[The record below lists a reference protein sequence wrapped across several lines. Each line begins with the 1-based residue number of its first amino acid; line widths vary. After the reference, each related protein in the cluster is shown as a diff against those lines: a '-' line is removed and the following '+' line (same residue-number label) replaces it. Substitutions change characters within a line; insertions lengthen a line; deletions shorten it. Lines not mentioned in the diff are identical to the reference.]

1 MSYCGPFPAFYRQ
14 QMHKEWMR
22 EIAKLALPHKKKF
35 TFISFQTTEDVI
47 QQWTSFKLPT
57 DDFSKENGIFINQ
70 GLRWALNI
78 DPQSQANLWIKNMY
92 SSSLKIAD
100 PKEKKY
106 LEKIREAV
114 IQGHTILL
122 QDIVGET
129 LDPSLDNVLNKTITK
144 TANARKETYT
154 VKFGADEI
162 TYDMNFRLFMTTR
175 MPNPHYTPE
184 VSTKVAV
191 INFTVVEAGLEE
203 QCLGIVVQTES
214 P

>member
-1 MSYCGPFPAFYRQ
+1 
-14 QMHKEWMR
+14 
-22 EIAKLALPHKKKF
+22 
-35 TFISFQTTEDVI
+35 
-47 QQWTSFKLPT
+47 
-57 DDFSKENGIFINQ
+57 
-70 GLRWALNI
+70 
-78 DPQSQANLWIKNMY
+78 MY
-92 SSSLKIAD
+92 SANLKIAD

-114 IQGHTILL
+114 INGHTILL

-129 LDPSLDNVLNKTITK
+129 LDPSLDNVLNKAINK
-144 TANARKETYT
+144 SANSRKESYT

-203 QCLGIVVQTES
+203 QCLGIVVKAES
-214 P
+214 PQSEEQRITIVKTIADNNRELKLLEDRILDRLNNS